1 MKRLFL
7 FLLIMAIVLA
17 SRVMYAAE
25 RGPLEDLNVA
35 LKLDYINF
43 TEGKLK
49 NSDVDT
55 GLYVGLE
62 GYAETKITP
71 NLYVGMEVG
80 YANPDGS
87 VDINGTHVDT
97 EVTFFPIEI
106 NLKYAIKIKTIPN
119 FVIDFGAG
127 GSYIYVKEK
136 ATVSELGIFH
146 TIRTDDWLLGG
157 QFFADLTYKVDNYF
171 IGINAKYQLT
181 ENLKDRGYNYN
192 NWRIGG
198 QIGMMF

>member
-7 FLLIMAIVLA
+7 FLLIIAIVLA
-17 SRVMYAAE
+17 SRVIYAAE

-35 LKLDYINF
+35 VKLGYINF
-43 TEGKLK
+43 TESKLK
-49 NSDVDT
+49 NSNVDT

-71 NLYVGMEVG
+71 NLYIGMEVG
-80 YANPDGS
+80 YASPDGS

-97 EVTFFPIEI
+97 EVIFFPIEI
-106 NLKYAIKIKTIPN
+106 NSKYAIKIIPN
-119 FVIDFGAG
+119 VVIDLGAG

-136 ATVSELGIFH
+136 ATVSELGRFH
-146 TIRTDDWLLGG
+146 TIRTKDWLFGG
-157 QFFADLTYKVDNYF
+157 QLFTDLTYKVDNYF

-181 ENLKDRGYNYN
+181 GNLKDSNHNYN
-192 NWRIGG
+192 NWRIAG
-198 QIGMMF
+198 QVGMMF